1 MITKKQILCLIA
13 LAIILVIVSV
23 ACSGNPTNAGDYIV
37 AKQVEQ
43 SPQPEKKLTI
53 DTNQGLI
60 QFKDLSF
67 KSGAYYI
74 NGNYTRKIYY
84 YADIKVDEN
93 SKPYISAIT
102 KSEDGEI
109 IEEEGKFYETTTNGS
124 GEFYNL
130 EGVRYQSGNKLTAE
144 VTFNESGYLVIRF
157 SNYSLDITYSLTEK
171 ATEGGSHSKAELEGT
186 WKSSFFLFTIDNN
199 GNMNFNCGL
208 TNTTYPVYHYNYS
221 GKIADNFEYPYTVEL
236 TFTVSSHASTSCKEL
251 YLENDKKDYEGV
263 SNQIENL
270 EPKSQVSKFTFLDAS
285 TCISSNLYMAGHNG
299 SVYWY
304 LYSFNDDKNVDGN
317 YRLKFESF
325 KKQ

>member
-23 ACSGNPTNAGDYIV
+23 ACKKNLTNSVDYMV
-37 AKQVEQ
+37 VKQAEQ

-93 SKPYISAIT
+93 LKPYISAIT

-109 IEEEGKFYETTTNGS
+109 IEDEGKFYETSTNES

-130 EGVRYQSGNKLTAE
+130 EGVRYQSGNMLTAE
-144 VTFNESGYLVIRF
+144 ATFNESGYLVIRF
-157 SNYSLDITYSLTEK
+157 SNYSLDITYSLLNEK
-171 ATEGGSHSKAELEGT
+171 APEGENDSNERKLSFYAGNWYGVYEWLNKLLLTINTDGSVIFYEDSYVGSDAGSKIITIPYSSMTKTSGGGSTAPHTLYERYSFSYGGT
-186 WKSSFFLFTIDNN
+186 E
-199 GNMNFNCGL
+199 
-208 TNTTYPVYHYNYS
+208 YS
-221 GKIADNFEYPYTVEL
+221 L
-236 TFTVSSHASTSCKEL
+236 TFYTNEAHYTWGGWGTTFNSMLGGGHGGHSQLIYHERHKDL
-251 YLENDKKDYEGV
+251 YKDL
-263 SNQIENL
+263 Q
-270 EPKSQVSKFTFLDAS
+270 
-285 TCISSNLYMAGHNG
+285 
-299 SVYWY
+299 
-304 LYSFNDDKNVDGN
+304 
-317 YRLKFESF
+317 
-325 KKQ
+325 